1 MNAIIIQARMGS
13 RRLSGKVLMNITN
26 QETIL
31 QHVIKQLRFCKTV
44 DKIIVAT
51 TLNQEDD
58 KICDVCSELS
68 IECFRGNE
76 ENVLDRY
83 YQCAKKFSLSNIIRI
98 PADKPLIDPK
108 IVDNIANTFNSGS
121 YDYVTN
127 FFPSTVPQ
135 GTEVEIISFNALEK
149 AWKHA
154 VLPSDK
160 EHVTKYVYT
169 HENEFKIFN
178 VRNEKDFSKFRWAV
192 DEIEDLNLV
201 KEIIR
206 RIKKT
211 PIFTEDIIKL
221 LDSEPQL
228 RKINQSI
235 SNEEGYS
242 RSLKN
247 DENFLQEK

>member
-13 RRLSGKVLMNITN
+13 SRFPGKVLMEIID

-31 QHVIKQLRFCKTV
+31 HYVIKQVKFCKMI

-51 TLNQEDD
+51 TTLPEDD
-58 KICDVCSELS
+58 KICDVCSNLS

-83 YQCAKKFSLSNIIRI
+83 YQCAKKFSISNIVRI

-108 IVDNIANTFNSGS
+108 IVDKIVEVFDSRM

-127 FFPSTVPQ
+127 FLPSTVPQ
-135 GTEVEIISFNALEK
+135 GTEVEIISFEAIEK
-149 AWKHA
+149 AWKNA

-169 HENEFKIFN
+169 HEKEFKIFN
-178 VRNEKDFSKFRWAV
+178 VKNEKDFSEFRWAV
-192 DEIEDLNLV
+192 DEVEDLKLI
-201 KEIIR
+201 KEIVN
-206 RIKKT
+206 RIKKR
-211 PIFTEDIIKL
+211 PIHTEDIIQIL
-221 LDSEPQL
+221 ENEPQL
-228 RKINQSI
+228 KKINQSV
-235 SNEEGYS
+235 SNDTGYLK
-242 RSLKN
+242 SLKN
-247 DENFLQEK
+247 DGDYLK

>member
-1 MNAIIIQARMGS
+1 MNVIIVQARMGS
-13 RRLSGKVLMNITN
+13 TRLLGKVLMNITN
-26 QETIL
+26 NETIL
-31 QHVIKQLRFCKTV
+31 HYVIKQLKFCETV
-44 DKIIVAT
+44 RKIIVAT
-51 TLNQEDD
+51 TTLPEDD

-68 IECFRGNE
+68 IECFRGDE

-83 YQCAKKFSLSNIIRI
+83 YQCAKEFSVSNIIRI

-108 IVDNIANTFNSGS
+108 VVDSVVNVFNSGS

-149 AWKHA
+149 AWKNA
-154 VLPSDK
+154 ELPSDK
-160 EHVTKYVYT
+160 EHVTKYIYT
-169 HENEFKIFN
+169 HESEFKIFN
-178 VRNEKDFSKFRWAV
+178 VKNEKDFSEFRWAV

-201 KEIIR
+201 KEIVN

-211 PIFTEDIIKL
+211 PILTEDIIEIL
-221 LDSEPQL
+221 NNEPQL

-247 DENFLQEK
+247 DKSFLQEK

>member
-206 RIKKT
+206 
-211 PIFTEDIIKL
+211 
-221 LDSEPQL
+221 
-228 RKINQSI
+228 
-235 SNEEGYS
+235 
-242 RSLKN
+242 
-247 DENFLQEK
+247 